1 MVVNDIFY
9 EYIFIENNV
18 QDEGGCQLQ
27 EESRDNRAIIDNNQA
42 QSLTGEDIDA
52 MRRS

>member
-1 MVVNDIFY
+1 MILFWCIFA
-9 EYIFIENNV
+9 ENNV

-42 QSLTGEDIDA
+42 QSLTGDDIDA
-52 MRRS
+52 MRRC